1 MKRKHLFFVALT
13 FFTVLTTVSAVTAQ
27 QLNYEYDYDN
37 AGNRIKRGIVRL
49 ENRRN
54 DEDRQE
60 THLAQLT
67 DSLFDGNAIRIFP
80 NPTEGIVRLEVEN
93 GTVQFKRFRLFDLSG
108 RLIDEGTQKESSL
121 RIDLSGEPNGTYILE
136 VWLEDTQRSYKIIK
150 Q

>member
-60 THLAQLT
+60 TLLAQLT
-67 DSLFDGNAIRIFP
+67 DSLFDGNAICIFP

>member
-1 MKRKHLFFVALT
+1 MTLIL
-13 FFTVLTTVSAVTAQ
+13 VLTIVSATNAQ
-27 QLNYEYDYDN
+27 QLKYEYDYDN

-49 ENRRN
+49 ENRKN

-60 THLAQLT
+60 TLLAQLT

-80 NPTEGIVRLEVEN
+80 NPTKGIVRLEVEN

-108 RLIDEGTQKESSL
+108 RLIDEGAQKESSL